1 MMRDMEI
8 QFLKRCIL
16 PIVLMSI
23 PMLLACAGSQS
34 GKNTEKIDDMQI
46 TSRQIREIADVE
58 WHLQTMKT
66 DSQTIEMIP
75 DTKNTFSCDENG
87 KVAGVATINRYFGNF
102 RFGEGGNIIWNKVF
116 GMTRM
121 AGPPN
126 LMEQEAKFMQA
137 LPRTSRFYIK
147 KQKLV
152 MTSTDRSTVLEFEKI
167 K

>member
-1 MMRDMEI
+1 MG
-8 QFLKRCIL
+8 
-16 PIVLMSI
+16 I
-23 PMLLACAGSQS
+23 PMLLACAGSQT
-34 GKNTEKIDDMQI
+34 GKGTEKIDEIQI

-58 WHLQTMKT
+58 WHLQIMKT
-66 DSQTIEMIP
+66 DNQTIEFIP

-87 KVAGVATINRYFGNF
+87 KVAGIATLNRYFGSF
-102 RFGEGGNIIWNKVF
+102 SFSEDGDIIWNKAF

-137 LPRTSRFYIK
+137 LPRTSRIYIK

-152 MTSTDRSTVLEFEKI
+152 MISTDRSTVLEFEKI

>member
-1 MMRDMEI
+1 MIRDMEI
-8 QFLKRCIL
+8 QFLKRCII

-66 DSQTIEMIP
+66 DNQPIEMIP

-102 RFGEGGNIIWNKVF
+102 RFSEDGNIIWNKVF

>member
-1 MMRDMEI
+1 M
-8 QFLKRCIL
+8 KRCIL
-16 PIVLMSI
+16 PIVLMVI

-34 GKNTEKIDDMQI
+34 AKGTEKTDEMQI

-58 WHLQTMKT
+58 WHLQGMKS
-66 DSQTIEMIP
+66 DSQTIELIP
-75 DTKNTFSCDENG
+75 DTKNTFSCDDNG
-87 KVAGVATINRYFGNF
+87 KVAGIATINRYFGNF
-102 RFGEGGNIIWNKVF
+102 RFREDGEIIWNKAF

-137 LPRTSRFYIK
+137 LPRTSRIYIK

-152 MTSTDRSTVLEFEKI
+152 MISTDQSTVLEFEKI